1 MQPHEIEF
9 WTFRLLPPITYI
21 IYSACK
27 AVSRARFSSIF
38 SRSPVLS
45 SPHICLY
52 LSNTHTTGPHC
63 GISLAP
69 HNPLLTQRDT
79 QHTGRR
85 RREPAQTRHGRACET
100 THTDDFKHMLHGSR
114 RRTASKSAEIGRA
127 EACSAPRGGLAGCSF
142 RARLHPTHGPGSMQ
156 GAAASLAGRDRGLP
170 P

>member
-27 AVSRARFSSIF
+27 AVSRARFSSIL

-63 GISLAP
+63 CTSLAP

-85 RREPAQTRHGRACET
+85 RREPAQTRHGRACQT
-100 THTDDFKHMLHGSR
+100 THTDDFEHMLHGSR

>member
-1 MQPHEIEF
+1 MLDVPSTPTHHV
-9 WTFRLLPPITYI
+9 YI
-21 IYSACK
+21 ARVKPYLARD
-27 AVSRARFSSIF
+27 SRVF

-45 SPHICLY
+45 SPNIPICLY

-63 GISLAP
+63 CISLAP

-85 RREPAQTRHGRACET
+85 RREPAQTRHGRACQP